1 MLSPMVLML
10 DKLFRRRQVDHFDF
24 KFNYEL
30 DLRECVHSFSLA
42 INSLLWEKGLWF
54 NCSAALLFR
63 NSHSGA
69 NLPSDCANV
78 RQKNWFLIGSV

>member
-10 DKLFRRRQVDHFDF
+10 DKLFRRRQVDRLDF
-24 KFNYEL
+24 KFYYEL

-42 INSLLWEKGLWF
+42 INSLLWEKAFGPS
-54 NCSAALLFR
+54 CSAALPSR
-63 NSHSGA
+63 DSPSSA
-69 NLPSDCANV
+69 NLHSDCANV